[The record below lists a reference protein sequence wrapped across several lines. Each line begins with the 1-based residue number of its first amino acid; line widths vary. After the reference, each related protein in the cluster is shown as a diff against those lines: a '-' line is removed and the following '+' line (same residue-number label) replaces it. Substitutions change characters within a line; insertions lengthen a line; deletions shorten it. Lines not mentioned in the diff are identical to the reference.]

1 MQPAAVLGSA
11 RATVK
16 HESLDGQRLVVIQPL
31 GVDGSSDG
39 PPLLAVDQLG
49 CRKGDRVVVTSDGMY
64 AREVTN
70 HKNTPVRW
78 SVIGLLDET
87 EKPAPTPRN
96 KRRRK

>member
-31 GVDGSSDG
+31 GVDGVNDG

-49 CRKGDRVVVTSDGMY
+49 CRRGDRVMVTSDGAY
-64 AREVTN
+64 ARVVTN

-78 SVIGLLDET
+78 SVIGLLDEST
-87 EKPAPTPRN
+87 SPAPISRK
-96 KRRRK
+96 KRRR